1 MGYGGRY
8 TASVTP
14 PPPSS
19 LAVAPLRYDPQLRSA
34 GEVATRVGQRT
45 KRVGLLTP
53 HTYPLTP
60 THTHTHTHPHTHTHA
75 PHAPHAPHTPH
86 TPHPDHSEE
95 PTRSTPRFVRCGFRR
110 PFRLRPCLTSWMEYT
125 FK

>member
-34 GEVATRVGQRT
+34 GEVATRVWQRT

-53 HTYPLTP
+53 HTYPHPHTP
-60 THTHTHTHPHTHTHA
+60 THPHTHPHTPTPTPTH
-75 PHAPHAPHTPH
+75 PH
-86 TPHPDHSEE
+86 TPHPRT
-95 PTRSTPRFVRCGFRR
+95 TRRSRPGAPRGSLDVVFVARFVCVRVLLLVWSTP
-110 PFRLRPCLTSWMEYT
+110 
-125 FK
+125 KKK

>member
-1 MGYGGRY
+1 MGGTEASRSPAEVTNGG

-53 HTYPLTP
+53 HTYPP
-60 THTHTHTHPHTHTHA
+60 THPHTHTPTH
-75 PHAPHAPHTPH
+75 PHTPH
-86 TPHPDHSEE
+86 TPH
-95 PTRSTPRFVRCGFRR
+95 TPHN
-110 PFRLRPCLTSWMEYT
+110 PHNPHKPHTPHP
-125 FK
+125 